1 MGLPEQRHCSGG
13 SAAATIAIVQGS
25 EAAQSQRRDGDVNAV
40 FICFNGV
47 LMVF

>member
-13 SAAATIAIVQGS
+13 SAAATVAFVQGS
-25 EAAQSQRRDGDVNAV
+25 EAAQWQPKGGDVNV
-40 FICFNGV
+40 VSICFNVV